1 MKAAGPDVKV
11 AMRSSAMGEDT
22 ESSFAGQYLTVL
34 NLPQNSVLNA
44 YKKIIA
50 SKYSTR
56 AMYYRINYGLSDL
69 ETPMAVLVVEMID
82 AQTSGIIYTKDI
94 DNPEAEYLKI
104 HSSWGLGEL
113 LVSGEI
119 SADIFTVAK
128 EAKPQIVDKVNAD
141 KHTHLVNLPNGMTA
155 AVPLDDEKRQALSL
169 ADKPVLVLSEWGM
182 QLESYFKEPQDI
194 EWCMD
199 KKGQI
204 FLLQSRP
211 LRAGAENPAQN
222 PECDFDHF
230 IDAKIISGGES
241 ASAGIGAG
249 TVFKIDHENSLDDL
263 PPGAVLVAR
272 NASPRYVKIMSRLKA
287 VVTDTGSTAS
297 HSFRRTMS
305 SYQLRWITGQLAT
318 GNAPMSY
325 ADLDLIKAE
334 GIDAIVN
341 LCGEFCDLHE
351 IEEKSGFEVFY
362 LPIPDE
368 SAPDMEEME
377 MALAW
382 LDEAI
387 YLGKKI
393 LVHCH
398 HGIGRT
404 GTFMTSYLIR
414 KGLGLKVAEKK
425 LKGTR
430 ANSTNY
436 SQWRLL
442 KKYSKKSGVLTIRE
456 PSLESNRLVDLSGY
470 FADYEALVHKIDED
484 LGAVKSSYSQALNCG
499 AESDDCCYRYIEL
512 DLIEAIYLSNTK
524 NRFLGSDFRKRVIHN
539 AVQINQKT
547 KKMIARL
554 KKQKGDGIEASKE
567 ALVEA

>member
-1 MKAAGPDVKV
+1 M
-11 AMRSSAMGEDT
+11 
-22 ESSFAGQYLTVL
+22 
-34 NLPQNSVLNA
+34 
-44 YKKIIA
+44 
-50 SKYSTR
+50 
-56 AMYYRINYGLSDL
+56 SD
-69 ETPMAVLVVEMID
+69 
-82 AQTSGIIYTKDI
+82 
-94 DNPEAEYLKI
+94 
-104 HSSWGLGEL
+104 
-113 LVSGEI
+113 
-119 SADIFTVAK
+119 
-128 EAKPQIVDKVNAD
+128 
-141 KHTHLVNLPNGMTA
+141 
-155 AVPLDDEKRQALSL
+155 
-169 ADKPVLVLSEWGM
+169 
-182 QLESYFKEPQDI
+182 
-194 EWCMD
+194 
-199 KKGQI
+199 
-204 FLLQSRP
+204 
-211 LRAGAENPAQN
+211 
-222 PECDFDHF
+222 
-230 IDAKIISGGES
+230 
-241 ASAGIGAG
+241 
-249 TVFKIDHENSLDDL
+249 
-263 PPGAVLVAR
+263 
-272 NASPRYVKIMSRLKA
+272 
-287 VVTDTGSTAS
+287 
-297 HSFRRTMS
+297 
-305 SYQLRWITGQLAT
+305 YQLRWITGQLAT

-404 GTFMTSYLIR
+404 GTFVTSYLIR

-430 ANSTNY
+430 ANPTNY

-442 KKYSKKSGVLTIRE
+442 KKYSKKSGILTIRE

-484 LGAVKSSYSQALNCG
+484 LGAVKSSYSQTLSCG
-499 AESDDCCYRYIEL
+499 AESDDCCYRYMDL
-512 DLIEAIYLSNTK
+512 DLIEAIYLSNTI

-539 AVQINQKT
+539 AVQISQKT

-554 KKQKGDGIEASKE
+554 KKQKGDGIKASKE
-567 ALVEA
+567 AMVEAYAGERILCPLNNKHRCSLYKYRPISCRLHGVPAGVIDQDLITPTLRDLSRSVFFSFSGFFLDEEELSFSLADTVSGKFVQEYFYYLANLQK

>member
-1 MKAAGPDVKV
+1 M
-11 AMRSSAMGEDT
+11 
-22 ESSFAGQYLTVL
+22 
-34 NLPQNSVLNA
+34 
-44 YKKIIA
+44 
-50 SKYSTR
+50 
-56 AMYYRINYGLSDL
+56 SD
-69 ETPMAVLVVEMID
+69 
-82 AQTSGIIYTKDI
+82 
-94 DNPEAEYLKI
+94 
-104 HSSWGLGEL
+104 
-113 LVSGEI
+113 
-119 SADIFTVAK
+119 
-128 EAKPQIVDKVNAD
+128 
-141 KHTHLVNLPNGMTA
+141 
-155 AVPLDDEKRQALSL
+155 
-169 ADKPVLVLSEWGM
+169 
-182 QLESYFKEPQDI
+182 
-194 EWCMD
+194 
-199 KKGQI
+199 
-204 FLLQSRP
+204 
-211 LRAGAENPAQN
+211 
-222 PECDFDHF
+222 
-230 IDAKIISGGES
+230 
-241 ASAGIGAG
+241 
-249 TVFKIDHENSLDDL
+249 
-263 PPGAVLVAR
+263 
-272 NASPRYVKIMSRLKA
+272 
-287 VVTDTGSTAS
+287 
-297 HSFRRTMS
+297 
-305 SYQLRWITGQLAT
+305 YQLRWITGQLAT

-377 MALAW
+377 KALAW

-404 GTFMTSYLIR
+404 GTFVTSYLIR

-430 ANSTNY
+430 ANPTNY

-470 FADYEALVHKIDED
+470 FADYEALVHKTDED
-484 LGAVKSSYSQALNCG
+484 LGAVKSSYSQALSCS
-499 AESDDCCYRYIEL
+499 AESDDCCYRYMDL
-512 DLIEAIYLSNTK
+512 DLIEAIYLSNTI

-539 AVQINQKT
+539 AVQISQKT

-554 KKQKGDGIEASKE
+554 KQNGDGIEASKE
-567 ALVEA
+567 AMVEAYAGERILCALNNKHRCSLYKYRPISCRLHGVPAGVIDQDLITPTLRDLSRSVFFSFSGFFLDEGELSFSLADTVSGKFVQEYFYYLANLQK